1 MRFFSRASPQLAWFM
16 MYTSLCVLGFVLT
29 FSLMFGAHS
38 YNYSSLKPSMY
49 SCYLL
54 LLGVFDWADFI
65 RTDPVGP
72 IMFMVFCIVMTMVL
86 INIFMT
92 ILMEVYAEVCS
103 FLPLLILMRYCGD
116 NHFQIG
122 LTVCL
127 SVNHTFFP
135 R

>member
-1 MRFFSRASPQLAWFM
+1 MPLTERFSKIFCSKAMREVFKLRFLHNSIFRASPQLAWFM
-16 MYTSLCVLGFVLT
+16 VYTSLCVLGFVLT

-92 ILMEVYAEVCS
+92 ILMEVYAEVR
-103 FLPLLILMRYCGD
+103 IYQG
-116 NHFQIG
+116 
-122 LTVCL
+122 
-127 SVNHTFFP
+127 
-135 R
+135 